1 VIVLGVETSCDD
13 TAAAVIEDGRERA
26 SVVQS
31 QDAVHRPY
39 GGVVPELAAR
49 NHIACVVPIVER
61 ALENANVSLDQID
74 AVAATQGPGLVGCLL
89 VGLSFA
95 KGIARARGLPLIG
108 VNHIEGHLLSIEL
121 DRPIERPFLGLVVS
135 GGHSAL
141 YWAAEDDSY
150 ALLGQTRD
158 DAAGEAFDK
167 AAKLLGLGYPGGR
180 AIEELARSGDP
191 SAVKLPRPQVRGAQ
205 LDLSFSGLKTA
216 LWHAVQGGASSSPAD
231 LAAAFQQAAIDT
243 LVDATRRAIQ
253 ATGALRLVV
262 TGGVSANG
270 ALRESMQ
277 RMARDEGVEVMVPAL
292 RLCTDNAAMIAYA
305 GWRRL
310 VRGERHDLSL
320 DAMAEL
326 PLGPR
331 LAPAEV
337 RGERG
342 RAFV

>member
-1 VIVLGVETSCDD
+1 MIVLGIETSCDD
-13 TAAAVIEDGRERA
+13 TAAAVLRDGRELA

-31 QDAVHRPY
+31 QDKVHAPY

-49 NHIACVVPIVER
+49 NHIAYVMPVIER
-61 ALENANVSLDQID
+61 ALERAGIALDDVDGI
-74 AVAATQGPGLVGCLL
+74 AATCGPGLVGSLL
-89 VGLSFA
+89 VGLCSGKA
-95 KGIARARGLPLIG
+95 IARARSLPFVG

-121 DRPIERPFLGLVVS
+121 EHPLERPFLGLVVS

-141 YWAAEDDSY
+141 YWAGEGDRY

-180 AIEELARSGDP
+180 EIERLAKEGDDR
-191 SAVKLPRPQVRGAQ
+191 AVALPRPRVRGAE

-216 LWHAVQGGASSSPAD
+216 LWQIVQRGTDHEPAD
-231 LAAAFQQAAIDT
+231 LAASFQRAVVDT
-243 LVDATRRAIQ
+243 LVDVTRRAIA
-253 ATGALRLVV
+253 ATGARQVVV

-270 ALRESMQ
+270 ALRAAMEAMG
-277 RMARDEGVEVMVPAL
+277 REEGAEVLVPPL
-292 RLCTDNAAMIAYA
+292 SRCTDNAAMIAYA

-310 VRGERHDLSL
+310 CRGERDPWTLNASA
-320 DAMAEL
+320 DL

-331 LAPAEV
+331 RSLS
-337 RGERG
+337 R
-342 RAFV
+342 